1 VFYNARPVLN
11 ARITT
16 KRTREENHNVSR
28 ENKKKKSEEG
38 WHYEKHR
45 DWQRQS
51 F

>member
-1 VFYNARPVLN
+1 MPASQQKECVKKT
-11 ARITT
+11 ITRHEKT
-16 KRTREENHNVSR
+16 K
-28 ENKKKKSEEG
+28 KKKKSEEG

>member
-1 VFYNARPVLN
+1 MPASQQKERVKKT
-11 ARITT
+11 ITRREKT
-16 KRTREENHNVSR
+16 KER
-28 ENKKKKSEEG
+28 KSEER

>member
-1 VFYNARPVLN
+1 MPASQQKERVKKT
-11 ARITT
+11 ITRHE
-16 KRTREENHNVSR
+16 K
-28 ENKKKKSEEG
+28 KKKKSEEG